1 MGSKMFLTKRYL
13 NVSLYI
19 WLSFIILSLLF
30 IFFPQIDLDAAS
42 FFYDGES
49 FILKGTPFEVFFF
62 QSVRVITGF
71 MILSYL
77 FIIVH
82 YFITKQ
88 TIFNISKKVLLYIFL
103 VLSIAPGLIVNSVLK
118 EHMGRARPVD
128 IVQFGG
134 NKEFTPAFIPSNQGG
149 NSFTSGHAAAAF
161 SLTGFALLASRK
173 RQLWMGVAL
182 SYGVAVIIARMGA
195 GGHFLS
201 DNITSFFI
209 VFISTHILYK
219 IIFKKD
225 SL

>member
-1 MGSKMFLTKRYL
+1 MFLTKRYL
-13 NVSLYI
+13 NVTLYV
-19 WLSFIILSLLF
+19 WLSFISLSLIF

-42 FFYDGES
+42 FFYDGDS
-49 FILKGTPFEVFFF
+49 FILKGTAFEVFFF
-62 QSVRVITGF
+62 QSVRAITAT
-71 MILSYL
+71 MILSYV

-82 YFITKQ
+82 YLITKK
-88 TIFNISKKVLLYIFL
+88 TIFNISKKVLIYIFL
-103 VLSIAPGLIVNSVLK
+103 VLSIAPGLIVNSILK

-134 NKEFTPAFIPSNQGG
+134 NKEFTPAFIPSEQKG

-161 SLTGFALLASRK
+161 SLTGFALLATRRRK
-173 RQLWMGVAL
+173 MWMGIAL

-201 DNITSFFI
+201 DNVTSFFI

-219 IIFKKD
+219 IIFKKN

>member
-1 MGSKMFLTKRYL
+1 VFLTKRYL

-19 WLSFIILSLLF
+19 WLSFIVLSTIF
-30 IFFPQIDLDAAS
+30 IFYPQIDLNAAS
-42 FFYDGES
+42 FFYDGNS
-49 FILKGTPFEVFFF
+49 FILKGTAFEVFFF
-62 QSVRVITGF
+62 KSVRVITTF
-71 MILSYL
+71 MIVIYV
-77 FIIVH
+77 FIILH
-82 YFITKQ
+82 YLVTKR
-88 TIFNISKKVLLYIFL
+88 TIFGISKKVLLYIFL

-128 IVQFGG
+128 IIQFGG

-161 SLTGFALLASRK
+161 SLTGFALLARTRRK
-173 RQLWMGVAL
+173 AWMALAL

-219 IIFKKD
+219 VIFKED
-225 SL
+225 SQ

>member
-1 MGSKMFLTKRYL
+1 MFLTQRYL

-19 WLSFIILSLLF
+19 WLAFITLSLLF
-30 IFFPQIDLDAAS
+30 IFYPQIDLDAAN
-42 FFYDGES
+42 FFYDGKG
-49 FILKGTPFEVFFF
+49 FILKGTIFEIFFF

-71 MILSYL
+71 MILSYI
-77 FIIVH
+77 FIIIH
-82 YFITKQ
+82 YLFTKR

-134 NKEFTPAFIPSNQGG
+134 KKEFTPAFIPSNQGG

-161 SLTGFALLASRK
+161 SLTGFALLATRK
-173 RQLWMGVAL
+173 RRLWMGVAL
-182 SYGVAVIIARMGA
+182 SYGVAVVIARMGA

-209 VFISTHILYK
+209 VFITTHILYK

>member
-1 MGSKMFLTKRYL
+1 MNRSYL
-13 NVSLYI
+13 NVKLYI
-19 WLSFIILSLLF
+19 WFSFTVLSLLF
-30 IFFPQIDLDAAS
+30 VFFPSIDLYAAN
-42 FFYDGES
+42 FFYDGTS
-49 FILKGTPFEVFFF
+49 FPMTGTLYERFFF
-62 QSVRVITGF
+62 QSVRAVTAF
-71 MILSYL
+71 MIIVYL
-77 FIIVH
+77 IIIIH
-82 YFITKQ
+82 YIFTKR
-88 TIFNISKKVLLYIFL
+88 TIFNLNKKVLLYIFL

-161 SLTGFALLASRK
+161 SMTGFALLATRRRK
-173 RQLWMGVAL
+173 MWMGIAL

-201 DNITSFFI
+201 DNVTSFFI

-219 IIFKKD
+219 LIFKKD
-225 SL
+225 SEL